1 MRYNLLEHKE
11 GNMEKTATL
20 NLRVNPQVKKEAEGI
35 LDQLGIPMSTAIT
48 MYLKQIVLTGGIPF
62 AAKLPAAP
70 HAVDA
75 DRMTDEELANLL
87 QSRLSA
93 VTDAQG
99 ASLDEAYASVMG

>member
-1 MRYNLLEHKE
+1 
-11 GNMEKTATL
+11 MEKTATL

-62 AAKLPAAP
+62 TAKLPAAP
-70 HAVDA
+70 RAVDV
-75 DRMTDEELANLL
+75 DRMTDEELTNLL

-93 VTDAQG
+93 VADAQG